1 MKVVVSTS
9 YWKTTG
15 EQKDETDL
23 AQISLSEFKPD
34 VTSLVLKYIA
44 ESFWSQST
52 ILGTIQRTESSLH
65 SADLQ
70 NLRQLKV

>member
-1 MKVVVSTS
+1 MIGQFLRGMKVVVSTS

-44 ESFWSQST
+44 ESF
-52 ILGTIQRTESSLH
+52 
-65 SADLQ
+65 
-70 NLRQLKV
+70 

>member
-1 MKVVVSTS
+1 MVVSTS

-23 AQISLSEFKPD
+23 AQISLSEFKLD

-44 ESFWSQST
+44 ESF
-52 ILGTIQRTESSLH
+52 
-65 SADLQ
+65 
-70 NLRQLKV
+70 